1 MDAVAPDT
9 QAQASEAEMLIGV
22 CPRCPYAWASR
33 KNGICR
39 PEGDIETSAQ
49 GNALGLQ
56 CSRKCAR
63 NGQKILRMK
72 CFCPHGAKREHGTN
86 TQGAALGFLIFG
98 LSGRISRKNGICRPE
113 GTLRHQPRATPWAA
127 MLQKCARNGQKI
139 LRMKSVVISRPPHSK
154 KMKKQTYIRVTVLLC
169 YCVTV

>member
-1 MDAVAPDT
+1 MVRRTPLPTAARHFVT
-9 QAQASEAEMLIGV
+9 L
-22 CPRCPYAWASR
+22 SR
-33 KNGICR
+33 DLSSR
-39 PEGDIETSAQ
+39 RDIETSAQ
-49 GNALGLQ
+49 GNALG
-56 CSRKCAR
+56 CNVADNAPR